1 MNRTIIALDFQT
13 KQETLKFIDLFKSP
27 TYFKVGMELFYKE
40 GIEIIKEIKKR
51 GHQIFLD
58 LKICDIP
65 NTAKGA
71 FKSLANLNVDM
82 LNLHIFGGSEMI
94 KQALEGL
101 KEGCNNKKSPL
112 VIGVTIL
119 TSINQEILNNEI
131 GINKSILQ
139 AALDF
144 AMLGKKSGL
153 NGVVC
158 SAFEARKIHENLGKD
173 FLTICPGIRL
183 ANNSKGDQ
191 KRVATPSFAKEE
203 GCDYIVVGRAIT
215 KASDPYKTYL
225 EIRKEFEGE

>member
-13 KQETLKFIDLFKSP
+13 KQETLKFIDLFKSS

-144 AMLGKKSGL
+144 AKLGKKSGL

-158 SAFEARKIHENLGKD
+158 SAFEAKKIHETLGKD

>member
-144 AMLGKKSGL
+144 AKLGKKSGL

-158 SAFEARKIHENLGKD
+158 SAFEAKKIHETLGKD

>member
-1 MNRTIIALDFQT
+1 MSRTIIALDFQT

-27 TYFKVGMELFYKE
+27 TYFKVGMELLYKE

-144 AMLGKKSGL
+144 AKLGKKSGL

-158 SAFEARKIHENLGKD
+158 SAFEAKKIHETLGKD

>member
-101 KEGCNNKKSPL
+101 KEGSNNKKVPL

-144 AMLGKKSGL
+144 AKLGKKSGL

-158 SAFEARKIHENLGKD
+158 SAFEAKKIHETLGKD